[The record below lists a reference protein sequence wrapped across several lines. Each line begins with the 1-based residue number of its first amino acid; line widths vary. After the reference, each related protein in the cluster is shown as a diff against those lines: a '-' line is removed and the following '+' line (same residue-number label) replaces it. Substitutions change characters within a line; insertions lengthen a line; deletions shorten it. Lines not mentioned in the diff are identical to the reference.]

1 MARPRTFSD
10 DDLLAAARR
19 VLLDRG
25 PQGFTLTDAADAA
38 GISRPAL
45 IQRFGSR
52 EALLRALAL
61 RETETLTA
69 DLAALPPD
77 RGRKGTWLFLTDL
90 ALRMEAGAAPASRA
104 AMVAVEAADP
114 ELARLAAERDRMLRE
129 AIEQRLPGD
138 APEGT
143 AALLQAIIAGA
154 ALQWAARP
162 EGALADLLLIRLR
175 GHLGVLWPRQ
185 ALALPGAEEAD
196 QAASSTQT
204 GT

>member
-1 MARPRTFSD
+1 MARPRSFSD
-10 DDLLAAARR
+10 DDLLTAARQ
-19 VLLDRG
+19 VLMDRG

-52 EALLRALAL
+52 EALLRALAQ
-61 RETETLTA
+61 RETEALA
-69 DLAALPPD
+69 AALAALPPD

-90 ALRMEAGAAPASRA
+90 ALRMEEGAAPASRA
-104 AMVAVEAADP
+104 AMIAVEAADP
-114 ELARLAAERDRMLRE
+114 ELSRLAAERDRMLRE

-143 AALLQAIIAGA
+143 AALLQAIMAGA
-154 ALQWAARP
+154 AQQWAARP
-162 EGALADLLLIRLR
+162 EGALADLVLMRLR
-175 GHLGVLWPRQ
+175 GHLGQLWPRQ
-185 ALALPGAEEAD
+185 ALALPGTAED